1 MEAQPVYTALLCRQ
15 QSLLCAE
22 QGHPKSP
29 SLDNGTEC

>member
-22 QGHPKSP
+22 QGHPKMSII
-29 SLDNGTEC
+29 GQWY